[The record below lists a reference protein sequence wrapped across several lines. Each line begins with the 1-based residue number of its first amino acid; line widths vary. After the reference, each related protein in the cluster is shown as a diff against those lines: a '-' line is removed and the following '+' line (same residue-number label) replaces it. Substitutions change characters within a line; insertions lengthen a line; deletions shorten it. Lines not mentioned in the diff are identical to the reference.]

1 MLGHTSTVTALGW
14 CEPLFPPPGI
24 DAQVW
29 NDAQDGISSAQ
40 LALGRA
46 HQKNFGDADTNLI
59 EAVKWFTKAAL
70 QGNSDAQQALGRAY
84 ALGIG
89 GLQRNEAKAIEMFE
103 AAAAKNVN
111 YAWALAETFMKTL
124 GCVGYDHDKAEA
136 WYAAG
141 ATRDAQREWML
152 GDIYSKGLGGLA
164 KDEAKAEECYR
175 RSAHADHFHNYRGDR
190 KERSSLGTKEYE
202 LGRKCELGEGVSQD
216 AVKAA
221 VWYKASAFGSKEYK
235 FKSSNRSAKYQLAL
249 LYEEG
254 RGVERDVVAA
264 MELYQELASHHL
276 KIRSGDWR
284 YKRWLRKY
292 ETGRSLP
299 RTPEIK
305 EDEALAGYDRV
316 KKEAMGV
323 LAEREREAAEKK
335 RAQIEADR
343 KMRNE
348 RDLMRAEDLLWQAE
362 QEKIDAE
369 RNERVLMR
377 AEERRAKQLAIR
389 ERQQRAAE
397 KRREQALEFESK
409 RSQDDP
415 EPVYPGVYWD
425 ATADGARPWRAQ
437 PQFPAGPEFFGHYS
451 TKGRARSVCQ
461 DKVWA
466 HQLGYK
472 DQGKVPF
479 SPEYVD
485 RREVVCQDEDHIETW
500 PKPSNGT
507 PPILSCGTCRAVH
520 LASLYPCPCGRVFEG
535 PDGDPCECGRV
546 FDSDCVETPRLLLK
560 NDRGDLDDAEA
571 AFRWY
576 RWAIA
581 ADPWYAGAYPDN
593 SSENRGLLRMNGRGD
608 RVYTA
613 KTAYRRA
620 IAADPGYAKAHNNLG
635 LLLKNGR
642 GDLDDAE
649 AAYRAAIA
657 ADPGYAD
664 AHTNLGKLLDGRG
677 DLDGA
682 EAAYRAAIAAIPG
695 HANAHGNLGALL
707 STRAKQIDKSGC
719 GTSAALTAVWEEAAL
734 HLEVQHGT
742 DSEWTQK
749 ARAEAARH
757 RAAGVDL
764 DGAEAAHRT
773 AIAADP
779 GCANAHNNLGILL
792 KNARKDIDGAE
803 AAYRAAIAVDPGYA
817 DAHTNLGV
825 LLAGGRGDFD
835 GAEAAYH
842 AAIAADPGYAD
853 AHTNLGVLF
862 AQHAQRS
869 ESQSGGELGIAGALW
884 DQAVEHFAS
893 AVSLGADAAGM
904 LDMAKERAI

>member
-1 MLGHTSTVTALGW
+1 VLGHASTVTALGW

-111 YAWALAETFMKTL
+111 YAWALAETFMNTL
-124 GCVGYDHDKAEA
+124 GCVGYDYDKAEA

-141 ATRDAQREWML
+141 ALCTRGGVVCSDAQREWTL
-152 GDIYSKGLGGLA
+152 GDMYSKGLGGLA

-175 RSAHADHFHNYRGDR
+175 RSAHADHFR
-190 KERSSLGTKEYE
+190 KEKLYPGKLFEHYSLGTKEYE

-221 VWYKASAFGSKEYK
+221 VWYKASAFGSEEYK
-235 FKSSNRSAKYQLAL
+235 FKSSNRNAKYQLAL

-264 MELYQELASHHL
+264 MELYKELASHHL

-284 YKRWLRKY
+284 YKRWLRQY

-299 RTPEIK
+299 RIPEIK
-305 EDEALAGYDRV
+305 EDEALEGYDRV

-362 QEKIDAE
+362 QEKIRAE
-369 RNERVLMR
+369 RNERDLMR
-377 AEERRAKQLAIR
+377 AEECRVKQLAIR

-437 PQFPAGPEFFGHYS
+437 PQFPAGPEFFGHYP
-451 TKGRARSVCQ
+451 TKEWARSVCQ

-466 HQLGYK
+466 HQRGYDVENK
-472 DQGKVPF
+472 KEHSVCEHLTDGG
-479 SPEYVD
+479 YV
-485 RREVVCQDEDHIETW
+485 C
-500 PKPSNGT
+500 
-507 PPILSCGTCRAVH
+507 
-520 LASLYPCPCGRVFEG
+520 
-535 PDGDPCECGRV
+535 
-546 FDSDCVETPRLLLK
+546 FDC
-560 NDRGDLDDAEA
+560 
-571 AFRWY
+571 
-576 RWAIA
+576 
-581 ADPWYAGAYPDN
+581 
-593 SSENRGLLRMNGRGD
+593 
-608 RVYTA
+608 
-613 KTAYRRA
+613 
-620 IAADPGYAKAHNNLG
+620 
-635 LLLKNGR
+635 
-642 GDLDDAE
+642 
-649 AAYRAAIA
+649 
-657 ADPGYAD
+657 
-664 AHTNLGKLLDGRG
+664 
-677 DLDGA
+677 
-682 EAAYRAAIAAIPG
+682 
-695 HANAHGNLGALL
+695 
-707 STRAKQIDKSGC
+707 ID
-719 GTSAALTAVWEEAAL
+719 
-734 HLEVQHGT
+734 
-742 DSEWTQK
+742 
-749 ARAEAARH
+749 
-757 RAAGVDL
+757 AGVNMYV
-764 DGAEAAHRT
+764 
-773 AIAADP
+773 P
-779 GCANAHNNLGILL
+779 PLL
-792 KNARKDIDGAE
+792 
-803 AAYRAAIAVDPGYA
+803 V
-817 DAHTNLGV
+817 
-825 LLAGGRGDFD
+825 
-835 GAEAAYH
+835 
-842 AAIAADPGYAD
+842 
-853 AHTNLGVLF
+853 
-862 AQHAQRS
+862 
-869 ESQSGGELGIAGALW
+869 
-884 DQAVEHFAS
+884 
-893 AVSLGADAAGM
+893 
-904 LDMAKERAI
+904 